1 MKPTDIFTDLAAFRS
16 YTEGLANDT
25 TYQQLAPSIRIV
37 ATDIKAVITP
47 AVFEDIASFTPS
59 TAPDADNS
67 TEEALEILRTA
78 LANGAMAKYAIFAA
92 VKKNGSDASIYKYQH
107 EELKDHYV
115 EAYARAMDELLDW
128 LDAHDTIGGTDSQD
142 DAHSTK
148 WKDSEEYKTRQ
159 ALPVRNAAE
168 FDRYYGIGRSSFF
181 FSKVLFLVRNIWE
194 YKVKAM
200 LGSSEDEKAVELAKH
215 ILVYRVMAA
224 AVMQF
229 DVTELPRSI
238 RWDYNHEYT
247 KGTDMQDRD
256 KLASQLL
263 GQAEAWEKSLQI
275 RLHSADKPMAD
286 DLNREENKFFASI

>member
-1 MKPTDIFTDLAAFRS
+1 MKPTDIFNDIAAFRE
-16 YTEGLANDT
+16 YTEGLYPDT
-25 TYQQLAPSIRIV
+25 TYSQLAPSIRTV
-37 ATDIKAVITP
+37 AADIKSVITP
-47 AVFEDIASFTPS
+47 AVFDAIASFTPS
-59 TAPDADNS
+59 QEEGADNS

-78 LANGAMAKYAIFAA
+78 LANGSMAKYAIFAA

-107 EELKDHYV
+107 EELKDHYI

-128 LDAHDTIGGTDSQD
+128 LDAHDEIGSA
-142 DAHSTK
+142 DAK

-200 LGSSEDEKAVELAKH
+200 LGSSDDEKAVELAKH

-286 DLNREENKFFASI
+286 DLNREENKFFASL